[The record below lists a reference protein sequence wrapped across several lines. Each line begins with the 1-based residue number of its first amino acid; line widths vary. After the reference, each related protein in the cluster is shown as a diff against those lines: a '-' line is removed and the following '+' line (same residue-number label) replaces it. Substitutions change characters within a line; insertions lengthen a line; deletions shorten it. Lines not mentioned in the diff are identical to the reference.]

1 MAEEKEK
8 KKKELTVKMLRDKG
22 VKPRKEAIE
31 RSKEQRKI
39 IKQITECLKSGPKTI
54 PEIAS
59 ELNMPTGVVTWY
71 VMTLWKYG
79 QIVAGEEVDGYY
91 KYELAV
97 KEEEKE
103 GEE

>member
-1 MAEEKEK
+1 MAEEKK
-8 KKKELTVKMLRDKG
+8 GKKELTVKKLREKG
-22 VKPRKEAIE
+22 VKPRKEAVE
-31 RSKEQRKI
+31 KSKEQRKI

-97 KEEEKE
+97 TEEEE

>member
-1 MAEEKEK
+1 MAKA
-8 KKKELTVKMLRDKG
+8 KKELTVKKLREKG

-54 PEIAS
+54 PEIAA

-91 KYELAV
+91 KYGLAKEV
-97 KEEEKE
+97 KEEE
-103 GEE
+103 EE